1 MVGETQPM
9 RARRRNLFTRA
20 FCRHAKAPGFR
31 MHSGIRHA
39 GMKSAGIQEDGTEQR
54 FHETMNRSGICA
66 AMLVIAAL
74 TFSAQP
80 AQAAEAAYEKPL
92 LRLAEVL
99 GAVHYLRNL
108 CGETS
113 DAWRG
118 KMQELLTTEAPS
130 PERREKL
137 VASFNQGYRAFAG
150 TYQSCTQQARSA
162 ISGYMEEGARLSKDI
177 AQRYGN

>member
-1 MVGETQPM
+1 MGKSVPM
-9 RARRRNLFTRA
+9 RARRLNLFTRA
-20 FCRHAKAPGFR
+20 SCGQAKSSDIR
-31 MHSGIRHA
+31 MNVEIYENGPKR
-39 GMKSAGIQEDGTEQR
+39 R
-54 FHETMNRSGICA
+54 FHETAKLSGVSA

-74 TFSAQP
+74 AFATQP
-80 AQAAEAAYEKPL
+80 ARAAEAAYEKPL